1 VKLQREIKMVDTT
14 ALWSAFVDGSCAEG
28 GGTVSKFI
36 FPLSQ
41 LRASPSVPAALV
53 CSRDGEDSPGT
64 AKRLSQGRFIGGYFM
79 SLRKYNVVIYPL
91 TFRAAASSTWVDS
104 KSLGIKLFPE

>member
-1 VKLQREIKMVDTT
+1 MKFQREIKMADTT

-36 FPLSQ
+36 LPLSQ

-53 CSRDGEDSPGT
+53 CSRDGENSPGT

-79 SLRKYNVVIYPL
+79 SLRKYNVVM
-91 TFRAAASSTWVDS
+91 
-104 KSLGIKLFPE
+104 

>member
-1 VKLQREIKMVDTT
+1 MADTT

-36 FPLSQ
+36 LPLSQ

-53 CSRDGEDSPGT
+53 CSRDGENSPGT

-79 SLRKYNVVIYPL
+79 SLRKYNVVMSDYPL

-104 KSLGIKLFPE
+104 KSPGIKLFPE